1 MKSPIAV
8 LPPTTDTKTAVVT
21 GASSGIGAAFARRLA
36 RDGFSLVLQGR
47 RRELLESLCVELESA
62 HGIKAEYVTAELS
75 DPRQLLALE
84 KKVAEIT
91 DLEVLVNNAGFGQV
105 REFHR
110 EGIEGQERMVRVHL
124 IATIR
129 LTHAVISGMLR
140 RGHGSIINV
149 SSVAG
154 YMVAPRSNVYAA
166 TKAFLNSFSESLHVE
181 LHGTGIR
188 VQALCP
194 GYTKTDFHPRLGLS
208 TSRRLVFAFMPPE
221 RVVDASLRALSRHAV
236 ICVPGAGYKL
246 AAAVGRFAPRR
257 VMYWLANIARKTSLA
272 KSGAA
277 QESD

>member
-8 LPPTTDTKTAVVT
+8 LPPTTGTKTAVIT

-47 RRELLESLCVELESA
+47 RRELLESLCAGLESA

-75 DPRQLLALE
+75 DPQELLALE
-84 KKVAEIT
+84 KKVAEIP
-91 DLEVLVNNAGFGQV
+91 DLEILVNNAGFGLV

-110 EGIEGQERMVRVHL
+110 ESVEEQERMIRVHL

-129 LTHAVISGMLR
+129 LTHAAISGMLR

-154 YMVAPRSNVYAA
+154 YLVAPRSNVYAA

-181 LHGTGIR
+181 LHGKGIR
-188 VQALCP
+188 IQALCP

-208 TSRRLVFAFMPPE
+208 TSRRVIFSFMPPE
-221 RVVDASLRALSRHAV
+221 RVVDASLRALSRHTV
-236 ICVPGAGYKL
+236 ICVPGVGYKF
-246 AAAVGRFAPRR
+246 AAVAGRLAPRHM
-257 VMYWLANIARKTSLA
+257 MYWLANIARKTSLA
-272 KSGAA
+272 KSQAA
-277 QESD
+277 EESN